1 MVTINDIK
9 DFHLDS
15 APQIAL
21 LETLEVSHST
31 WDKPIR
37 IVTNHADGLS
47 ARNELGQYVVYDFA
61 PLLINKGETT
71 DNLEQ
76 NLKITLGDLGEI
88 VPPLIAK
95 IRQANSDEYPQVIYR
110 AYAYDAGSMVLA
122 KETPI
127 DVIKGLYV
135 TSMSRDHQATTFEA
149 KTPDKNTVKTGRT
162 YNLNDYP
169 DLKGLL

>member
-37 IVTNHADGLS
+37 IVTNHSDGLS

-61 PLLINKGETT
+61 PLLINKGEAT

-76 NLKITLGDLGEI
+76 NLKITFA
-88 VPPLIAK
+88 IA
-95 IRQANSDEYPQVIYR
+95 
-110 AYAYDAGSMVLA
+110 
-122 KETPI
+122 
-127 DVIKGLYV
+127 
-135 TSMSRDHQATTFEA
+135 
-149 KTPDKNTVKTGRT
+149 
-162 YNLNDYP
+162 
-169 DLKGLL
+169 

>member
-1 MVTINDIK
+1 MPTINDIK

-21 LETLEVSHST
+21 LETLEVSHSA
-31 WDKPIR
+31 WAAPIR
-37 IVTNHADGLS
+37 IVTNHADGLI
-47 ARNELGQYVVYDFA
+47 ARNELGQFVNYQFA
-61 PLLINKGETT
+61 PLLVTKGTTT
-71 DNLEQ
+71 DNLDQ

-88 VPPLIAK
+88 VPPLIDA
-95 IRQANSDEYPQVIYR
+95 IRAANSDEYPQVVYR
-110 AYAYDAGSMVLA
+110 AYAYDAGAMALA

-127 DVIKGLYV
+127 DVIDGLVV
-135 TSMSRDHQATTFEA
+135 TAMSRDSQATTFEA
-149 KTPDKNTVKTGRT
+149 KTIDKNSVKTGRT

>member
-1 MVTINDIK
+1 MPTINDIK

-15 APQIAL
+15 SPSIAL

-37 IVTNHADGLS
+37 IVTNHADGLT
-47 ARNELGQYVVYDFA
+47 ARNELGQYVVYQFA
-61 PLLINKGETT
+61 PLLINKGMTT
-71 DNLEQ
+71 DNLDQ

-88 VPPLIAK
+88 VPPLIDK
-95 IRQANSDEYPQVIYR
+95 IRQAESDELPQVVYR
-110 AYAYDAGSMVLA
+110 AYAYDAGSMTLA

-127 DVIKGLYV
+127 DIIRGLV
-135 TSMSRDHQATTFEA
+135 VSSMSRDSQATTFEA
-149 KTPDKNTVKTGRT
+149 KTSDKNAVKTGRT
-162 YNLNDYP
+162 YNMNDYP